1 MRFSHDD
8 SWICGSRLLEETSYS
23 RSYRALDVHTG
34 RLEVVE
40 IVRSNGDLSTTGSEL
55 LQAAIGAV
63 DVSHA
68 IEQSYVPKQRQV
80 VLYHDAQ
87 LRELS
92 YNDGEEGFDTER
104 HGGDNK
110 GQPNNRDI
118 NESASSRWD
127 FRVWS
132 EYISGGTLA
141 ERIKQQQQQKVAS
154 GQSAEAMPERLK
166 AVRSYAWQLLRGLKQ
181 LHECGRPHGSLCASR
196 ARFGRR
202 GELRL
207 TGWWHANDASLTS
220 APTTAFLPPC
230 LSWLSSHALLHN
242 LSVFVDETSSS
253 MDAAESRWMVL
264 FELDLVCLGLL
275 VLDIASRAEP
285 VDWTIAGAIK
295 HEDDSLVVRSIDN
308 PFMEDEKA
316 NWERMSAPS
325 QAV

>member
-1 MRFSHDD
+1 MSGRMATFRRPAVSFS
-8 SWICGSRLLEETSYS
+8 G
-23 RSYRALDVHTG
+23 G
-34 RLEVVE
+34 
-40 IVRSNGDLSTTGSEL
+40 
-55 LQAAIGAV
+55 IGAV

-141 ERIKQQQQQKVAS
+141 ERIKQQQQQTVAS

-181 LHECGRPHGSLCASR
+181 LHECGRPHGSSVLRARGSADAANYASR
-196 ARFGRR
+196 
-202 GELRL
+202 
-207 TGWWHANDASLTS
+207 WWHANDASPPRRRRQPSCLPVCHGYRPMRS
-220 APTTAFLPPC
+220 STTFRSSLMRHLPQWM
-230 LSWLSSHALLHN
+230 LR
-242 LSVFVDETSSS
+242 
-253 MDAAESRWMVL
+253 ES
-264 FELDLVCLGLL
+264 LDG
-275 VLDIASRAEP
+275 
-285 VDWTIAGAIK
+285 
-295 HEDDSLVVRSIDN
+295 SL
-308 PFMEDEKA
+308 
-316 NWERMSAPS
+316 
-325 QAV
+325 